1 MVFRPSPG
9 PLVHT
14 ERVWRVACPSVSL
27 RRAAEVGSPAVLLAK
42 LALDGRTPAERRHR
56 DTAVAAEQVRVRA
69 RSVDVAR
76 VPLVRAWVLPRAP
89 PRPRAQVE
97 AAEIVPAGEGAAGCG
112 EGVA

>member
-1 MVFRPSPG
+1 MPRLYINVLLPCG
-9 PLVHT
+9 H
-14 ERVWRVACPSVSL
+14 
-27 RRAAEVGSPAVLLAK
+27 RRAEQGVLLEAAR
-42 LALDGRTPAERRHR
+42 LAS
-56 DTAVAAEQVRVRA
+56 AEQVRVRA

>member
-1 MVFRPSPG
+1 M
-9 PLVHT
+9 
-14 ERVWRVACPSVSL
+14 ACPSVSL
-27 RRAAEVGSPAVLLAK
+27 RRAAQLGSPAALPAK
-42 LALDGRTPAERRHR
+42 LALDGRTPADRRHR